1 MKLIRNEAADT
12 AYLSLT
18 GGKATKAATSQ
29 QVLPPRA
36 RDVTSYLVLEFDNE
50 GHLLGIQFLSP
61 EDQLLPDI
69 LAEADRQRPDG

>member
-1 MKLIRNEAADT
+1 MKLIRNDAADT

-18 GGKATKAATSQ
+18 GGKATEAATSQ

-36 RDVTSYLVLEFDNE
+36 RDATSYLVLEFDDE

-61 EDQLLPDI
+61 QDQLLPDVF
-69 LAEADRQRPDG
+69 AEADRPRADG